1 MAKMPKGFVPFKKG
15 EAPGKGAKKADP
27 KAPAKGAK
35 GKPPADKMPFMKKG
49 GMAKRGC

>member
-15 EAPGKGAKKADP
+15 EAPAKGAKKEDP
-27 KAPAKGAK
+27 KGAKGAK
-35 GKPPADKMPFMKKG
+35 GKAPAGKMPFMKKG